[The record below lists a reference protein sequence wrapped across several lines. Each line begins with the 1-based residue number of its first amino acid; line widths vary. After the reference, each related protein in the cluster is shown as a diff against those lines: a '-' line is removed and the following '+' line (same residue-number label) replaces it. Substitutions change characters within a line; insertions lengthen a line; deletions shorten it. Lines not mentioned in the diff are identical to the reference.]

1 MALLLNEIEWAEPI
15 LPAAPDPQWEAEL
28 KRRGGR
34 SFEVD
39 RRIAPSRW
47 LREAAF
53 AVISYQ
59 PSALPERLVRIGSMV
74 TAQENACRYC
84 YGANRAYM
92 KVLGYSEAFI
102 QNVERDVQLAETD
115 PRELAFVEFC
125 RSLARSR
132 PRPSRSARERL
143 LSLGYSAPE
152 VAEMAFLIAMGCF
165 YNRVATLIACPP
177 EVKFE
182 RMANGPLGRLI
193 GLAMPLLHKLRRNA
207 PESRRDT
214 SATDAQLATGTFGPV
229 LTPLAGLPAG
239 TVMKTA
245 LDGAFASEVL
255 GRKTKGL
262 MFAVIARTLA
272 CPHCER
278 EARRMLGDEGLTS
291 AEVEAA
297 LATLQTKRLPSDQS
311 DLLSWARDTVSYDTP
326 SIQRKT
332 RALAASLGDA
342 KLLEAIGV
350 ASLAN
355 ATVRLAMLLE

>member
-1 MALLLNEIEWAEPI
+1 MALPLNEIEWAEPI
-15 LPAAPDPQWEAEL
+15 LPAAPDPQWEAEVR
-28 KRRGGR
+28 RRGGR
-34 SFEVD
+34 PFEVD

-53 AVISYQ
+53 AVTSYQ

-102 QNVERDVQLAETD
+102 QSVERDVQLAETD

-132 PRPSRSARERL
+132 PRPSRSAREKL

-152 VAEMAFLIAMGCF
+152 IAEMAFLIAMGCF

-182 RMANGPLGRLI
+182 RMANGPVGRLI
-193 GLAMPLLHKLRRNA
+193 GLAMPLLRRLRRNA
-207 PESRRDT
+207 PQSGHDA
-214 SATDAQLATGTFGPV
+214 SATDAPLATGAFGPV
-229 LTPLAGLPAG
+229 LATLAGLPAG
-239 TVMKTA
+239 RVMKTA

-255 GRKTKGL
+255 GPKTKGL
-262 MFAVIARTLA
+262 MFAVIARTLG

-278 EARRMLGDEGLTS
+278 EARRMLADEGLDS
-291 AEVEAA
+291 AEVDAA
-297 LATLQTKRLPSDQS
+297 LATLQTDRLPSDQS
-311 DLLSWARDTVSYDTP
+311 ELLPWSRDTVSYDTA